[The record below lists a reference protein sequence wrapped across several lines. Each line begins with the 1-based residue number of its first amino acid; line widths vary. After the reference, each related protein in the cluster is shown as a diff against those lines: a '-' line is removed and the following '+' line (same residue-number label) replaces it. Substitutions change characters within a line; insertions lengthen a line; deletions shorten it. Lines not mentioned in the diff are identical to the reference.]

1 LAAGNVIF
9 KSAIVPAFFSEMK
22 SMVSIEFTKNASYD
36 VATDKGG
43 KETVNIAAGTVKHGL
58 SESEAHR
65 WERRGV
71 AKRVTG
77 RVEAAPMPPAPPAG
91 IPEGNDPGTP
101 GVTPAAPVPPAP
113 PAPPAPP
120 TGGEGEKSDQDKT
133 PKRGGKLAAQIAAR
147 DDKGNG

>member
-77 RVEAAPMPPAPPAG
+77 RVEAAPMPPAPPTG

-101 GVTPAAPVPPAP
+101 GVTPAPAAPPAAPVPPP
-113 PAPPAPP
+113 PA
-120 TGGEGEKSDQDKT
+120 GEGEKGDQDKT
-133 PKRGGKLAAQIAAR
+133 PKRGGKLAERIAER
-147 DDKGNG
+147 DNKGNG